1 MTSSPTGAENMG
13 QKTVFSVQK
22 MDCSAEEQLIRL
34 KLAAFS
40 NISSLEFDIPHRR
53 LDIYHTQ
60 DYRPILDAIDGLQL
74 GATVVHTGEA
84 GDIGSAGDPR
94 RQRKLLLQVLSINFF
109 FFALELLTGFIANS
123 MGLVA
128 DGLDMLADSI
138 VYGLAL
144 FAVGGTAAAKKNI
157 ARASGYFQFLLALLG
172 MVEVVRRF
180 LGFGDIP
187 AFQVMIV
194 ISLLAL
200 AGNAASLYLLQRNRS
215 DEAHMQASVI
225 FTSNDVIINMGV
237 IAAGVLVF
245 ATHSKIPDLVIG
257 SIVFIIVARGACRIF
272 QIAK

>member
-1 MTSSPTGAENMG
+1 MV
-13 QKTVFSVQK
+13 QKTVFSIQK

-40 NISSLEFDIPHRR
+40 HISSLEFDIPHRR

-60 DYRPILDAIDGLQL
+60 DYRPILAAINGLQL

-128 DGLDMLADSI
+128 DGLDMLADSL

-144 FAVGGTAAAKKNI
+144 FAVGGTVAAKKKI

-172 MVEVVRRF
+172 MAEVVRRF

-200 AGNAASLYLLQRNRS
+200 AGNAASLYLLQQNRS

-225 FTSNDVIINMGV
+225 FTSNDVIINLGV
-237 IAAGVLVF
+237 IAAGVLVY
-245 ATHSKIPDLVIG
+245 ATRSKIPDLVIG
-257 SIVFIIVARGACRIF
+257 SIVFVIVARGAWRIF